1 MSYEDCNALGGMTA
15 YNWEMDPKRLAFQF
29 ARYKHVAKLL
39 EGKKRVL
46 EVGCSDG
53 MGARIVRQHVEWLV
67 GVDSDEAAIAHA
79 TRLSSQKW
87 PIHFQALDFM
97 AGEPMT
103 DYDAVYSLDVLEH
116 FEPREIYGFLA
127 RMAEAAPMAIIGTP
141 SIESQKFASE
151 ISRREHKSCMTKA
164 GLRIVMSMCWRH
176 VIILG
181 MNDETL
187 HTGHDGMTHYLLGIG
202 IDKVWSPIN

>member
-39 EGKKRVL
+39 EGKRRVL

-53 MGARIVRQHVEWLV
+53 MGARIVRQHVGWLV
-67 GVDSDEAAIAHA
+67 GIDSDQAAIEHA
-79 TRLSSQKW
+79 RKLMSPKW
-87 PIHFQALDFM
+87 PIGFYPVDFM
-97 AGEPMT
+97 DGIALN

-116 FEPREIYGFLA
+116 FEPREAHDFLA
-127 RMAEAAPMAIIGTP
+127 RMAVAAPMAVIGTP
-141 SIESQKFASE
+141 TLESQAYASE
-151 ISRREHKSCMTKA
+151 ISKREHKGCLTK
-164 GLRIVMSMCWRH
+164 GLRVAMAMHWKH
-176 VIILG
+176 VIVLG

-187 HTGHDGMTHYLLGIG
+187 HTGHDSMTHYLLGIG
-202 IDKVWSPIN
+202 MN